1 MRLLARLPYDTIF
14 STAYAFLKTNL
25 GLVAASLPLLI
36 AFAFSGEPLAAWP
49 FFVALSALL
58 GPAVAGAFGS
68 FAGAPFWQ
76 TYRKRFGRSLAI
88 GAAAAF
94 AVIVLATDFRLALG
108 TPFGAVTPMLALL
121 VVLVFVTATTLLV
134 LDDRLSWRLVVAAA
148 YLSVRKWYLSVASL
162 AVLGILIGAVVT
174 KPAIG
179 LFLLPGP
186 ALYVV
191 WANTRHVVAA
201 VGALDQGSRSNHGP
215 RFDR

>member
-1 MRLLARLPYDTIF
+1 MRLLARVPYDTIF
-14 STAYAFLKTNL
+14 STAYAFLKINL
-25 GLVAASLPLLI
+25 GLVAATLPLIL

-68 FAGAPFWQ
+68 FAAASGGESGASSFWRS
-76 TYRKRFGRSLAI
+76 YRTRFGRSLAI
-88 GAAAAF
+88 GAVAAL
-94 AVIVLATDFRLALG
+94 AVIVLASDFRLALG

-121 VVLVFVTATTLLV
+121 IVLVVVTATALLTLDIRPTL
-134 LDDRLSWRLVVAAA
+134 RLIVTAA
-148 YLSVRKWYLSVASL
+148 YLSVRKWYLSLANL
-162 AVLGILIGAVVT
+162 AVLGILGGAVVT

-191 WANTRHVVAA
+191 WANTRHIVAA
-201 VGALDQGSRSNHGP
+201 LRTD
-215 RFDR
+215 